1 MIPLYQVLPVK
12 NAQAGVSGIISI
24 IPGPGLSSTTSS
36 LDPAGFVWSAGA
48 RVSGPTMMPVK
59 RYSRIEVP
67 FHDRQADPWLFYE
80 TFIYSY
86 LVPLST
92 MGGEV
97 FQAQVIRNFFDTIT
111 GTDRNLTRIYL
122 CVISLAKLRMENPEK
137 ISFLV
142 DQIRKS
148 KQQRELSVDILDYMC
163 DAAIQLDQTTVQTA
177 FGVKTFGEVMQD
189 FNGIS
194 LDTL

>member
-1 MIPLYQVLPVK
+1 
-12 NAQAGVSGIISI
+12 
-24 IPGPGLSSTTSS
+24 
-36 LDPAGFVWSAGA
+36 
-48 RVSGPTMMPVK
+48 
-59 RYSRIEVP
+59 
-67 FHDRQADPWLFYE
+67 
-80 TFIYSY
+80 
-86 LVPLST
+86 

-97 FQAQVIRNFFDTIT
+97 FQAQVIKNFFDTIT

-163 DAAIQLDQTTVQTA
+163 DAAIQLDLNVVQTA
-177 FGVKTFGEVMQD
+177 FGIKTIGEVMQD